1 MVDHGEQTPIGGV
14 TSTSPT
20 NNGGEH
26 PYNIKIKNRTRTER
40 DPREPGNTRSSL
52 NTRDTKDSAGRRIN
66 QDIDA
71 TLLQDW
77 PEYFM
82 YSDHSKI
89 YPMS

>member
-1 MVDHGEQTPIGGV
+1 MVDQGDQTPIGGV
-14 TSTSPT
+14 TSQTSNDGDP
-20 NNGGEH
+20 
-26 PYNIKIKNRTRTER
+26 PYKIKINNRTRTER
-40 DPREPGNTRSSL
+40 DPREPGYIRSSL
-52 NTRDTKDSAGRRIN
+52 NAGDTKDSAGRRIN

-89 YPMS
+89 YPMN